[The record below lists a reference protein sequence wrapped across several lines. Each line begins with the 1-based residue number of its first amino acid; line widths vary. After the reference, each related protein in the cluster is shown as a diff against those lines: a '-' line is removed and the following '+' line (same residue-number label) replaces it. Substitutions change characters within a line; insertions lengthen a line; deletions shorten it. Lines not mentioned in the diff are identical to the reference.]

1 MLLKVT
7 FTLMIR
13 FIGVT
18 LNYNLIKYGKA
29 LIYTP
34 LHESKHQY
42 FGYFHES
49 KNQDIH
55 NPDEAILGKLKQIF
69 NMRDYILN
77 FTLMPWDLGLMLW
90 LDGGQGRL

>member
-1 MLLKVT
+1 
-7 FTLMIR
+7 MIR

-55 NPDEAILGKLKQIF
+55 NRDEAILGKLKQIF

-77 FTLMPWDLGLMLW
+77 INLMTGDLGIIFYLN
-90 LDGGQGRL
+90 GGQGRLSKSL